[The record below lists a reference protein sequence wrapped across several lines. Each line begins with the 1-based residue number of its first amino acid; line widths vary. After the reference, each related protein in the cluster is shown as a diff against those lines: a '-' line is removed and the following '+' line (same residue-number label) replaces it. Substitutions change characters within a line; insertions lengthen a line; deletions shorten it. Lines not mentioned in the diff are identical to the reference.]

1 MTVILKNTT
10 DIPDQKIWEIIKFT
24 QPVDVRSDFSVR
36 VTNSN
41 KNMFCGKFYRS
52 VHTRTKIEALKVI
65 VRVTKDENKFPFYS
79 DNTPQRPVRLYFERL
94 GKRTGKYQTWYA
106 TRYIP
111 DLKKRKNT
119 GGYINCL
126 LLSREEAV
134 ILVMAH
140 ELRHLWQMDHRRKR
154 RIKRELG
161 EGVEWAAAVWGSRG
175 QYSNRDADAY
185 AIRKVRE
192 WRKKHNIPLYCPVY
206 QIDAKELRLLSR
218 KSHC

>member
-1 MTVILKNTT
+1 MTIILKNTT
-10 DIPDQKIWEIIKFT
+10 DIPDQKIWEIIEFT
-24 QPVDVRSDFSVR
+24 RPAGVRSEFSVM

-41 KNMFCGKFYRS
+41 KNVFCGKFYRT
-52 VHTRTKIEALKVI
+52 VHTRTRSEGIKVI

-106 TRYIP
+106 KRYIP

-140 ELRHLWQMDHRRKR
+140 ELRHLWQMDHRRRR
-154 RIKRELG
+154 RIKQEQRKRGGGG
-161 EGVEWAAAVWGSRG
+161 EETAAVWGSRG

-206 QIDAKELRLLSR
+206 
-218 KSHC
+218 

>member
-1 MTVILKNTT
+1 MTITLKNTT
-10 DIPDQKIWEIIKFT
+10 DIPNQKIWEIIEFT
-24 QPVDVRSDFSVR
+24 RPSGVRSDFSIR

-41 KNMFCGKFYRS
+41 KNIFCGKFYRT
-52 VHTRTKIEALKVI
+52 VHTRTKSEAIKVI

-79 DNTPQRPVRLYFERL
+79 DNTPQKPVRLYFERL

-106 TRYIP
+106 KRYIP

-126 LLSREEAV
+126 LLSREEAI

-140 ELRHLWQMDHRRKR
+140 ELRHLWQMDHRRR
-154 RIKRELG
+154 RTKEG
-161 EGVEWAAAVWGSRG
+161 EAGERAGVWGSRG

-192 WRKKHNIPLYCPVY
+192 WRKKHNIPFTAMFTRCKGV
-206 QIDAKELRLLSR
+206 
-218 KSHC
+218 

>member
-1 MTVILKNTT
+1 MTIILKNTT
-10 DIPDQKIWEIIKFT
+10 DIPDQKIWEIIEFT
-24 QPVDVRSDFSVR
+24 RPAGVRSEFSIR

-41 KNMFCGKFYRS
+41 KNIFCGKFYRT
-52 VHTRTKIEALKVI
+52 VNTRTKSEALKVV

-79 DNTPQRPVRLYFERL
+79 DNTPQRPVRLYFERQ

-106 TRYIP
+106 KRYIP

-140 ELRHLWQMDHRRKR
+140 ELRHLWQMDHRRRR
-154 RIKRELG
+154 RITEGRRG
-161 EGVEWAAAVWGSRG
+161 EEGAGVWGSRG

-185 AIRKVRE
+185 GIRKVRE
-192 WRKKHNIPLYCPVY
+192 WRKNHNTPFYWNVY
-206 QIDAKELRLLSR
+206 
-218 KSHC
+218 

>member
-10 DIPDQKIWEIIKFT
+10 DIPDQKIWKIIEFT
-24 QPVDVRSDFSVR
+24 RPAGVRSEFSVR

-41 KNMFCGKFYRS
+41 KNIFCGKFYRT
-52 VHTRTKIEALKVI
+52 VHTRTKSEGLKVI

-106 TRYIP
+106 KRYIP

-140 ELRHLWQMDHRRKR
+140 ELRHLWQMDHRRR
-154 RIKRELG
+154 RGIKEGEGG
-161 EGVEWAAAVWGSRG
+161 EGVGVWGSRG

-192 WRKKHNIPLYCPVY
+192 WRKNHNVPFYCHVY
-206 QIDAKELRLLSR
+206 
-218 KSHC
+218 